1 MTTHLVLPHR
11 EHQCVDGDK
20 RIRPGIEWLAA
31 ERLDLGVEVLGHD
44 RYLRLR
50 QRGGAQRVDEPLR
63 PPGGDAEQVASDNRG
78 GLCLSALL
86 RRRSNQMLG
95 EVRTGS
101 QLEDRYVEGVEAV
114 VPVAVPA
121 VAALVGAL
129 LESAPPCVGLIRVW
143 VNRQ

>member
-1 MTTHLVLPHR
+1 MTDT
-11 EHQCVDGDK
+11 CDFDS
-20 RIRPGIEWLAA
+20 
-31 ERLDLGVEVLGHD
+31 EVMPSVSTS
-44 RYLRLR
+44 RSVRR
-50 QRGGAQRVDEPLR
+50 
-63 PPGGDAEQVASDNRG
+63 GGDAEQVASDNHG

-129 LESAPPCVGLIRVW
+129 LESAPHRASASSGCG
-143 VNRQ
+143 